1 MLVYVR
7 EAHPID
13 GQQAPANVR
22 DGVLLP
28 LAKDEAQKD
37 EHATSCV
44 RKLNIEF
51 PTVVDNMDN
60 AVELN
65 YAAWPDRLYLVAR
78 DGRIAFKGAPGPG
91 GFRPPELEAAIEREL
106 GGAR

>member
-7 EAHPID
+7 EAHPTD
-13 GQQAPANVR
+13 GWQAPANVR

-37 EHATSCV
+37 AHATSCV

-65 YAAWPDRLYLVAR
+65 YAAWPDRLYLVGR

-106 GGAR
+106 GGVR